1 MDTPKNPKH
10 KSIVLARKYFENDGK
25 YANETDAMS
34 LSIGLAQWEN
44 SENDISAKVFRRKNG
59 KWLRQSEEL
68 PLHRVLDLSILL
80 IASLTKNAKNLDSI
94 TRTSLNEEVV
104 NTESLV
110 FIEENFQKDQEN
122 LTQRIKELESV
133 IATFRKKI

>member
-10 KSIVLARKYFENDGK
+10 KSIVLVRKYAENDGK
-25 YANETDAMS
+25 YKNDTDAMS

-68 PLHRVLDLSILL
+68 PIHRVLDLSIL
-80 IASLTKNAKNLDSI
+80 IISSLNINAKNGKQL
-94 TRTSLNEEVV
+94 TSLKEEVV
-104 NTESLV
+104 NAENLI
-110 FIEENFQKDQEN
+110 FIQDNFQKDREN
-122 LTQRIKELESV
+122 LTQRIEELEKS
-133 IATFRKKI
+133 IATFRNNFSI

>member
-10 KSIVLARKYFENDGK
+10 KSIVLARKYSKNDGK
-25 YANETDAMS
+25 YKNDTDAMS

-68 PLHRVLDLSILL
+68 PIHRVLDLSILV
-80 IASLTKNAKNLDSI
+80 ISSLTKNAENLAQI
-94 TRTSLNEEVV
+94 TSLNEEVV
-104 NTESLV
+104 NTEGLV
-110 FIEENFQKDQEN
+110 FIEENFQKDREN
-122 LTQRIKELESV
+122 LIQRIEELEKV
-133 IATFRKKI
+133 IATFRNNFSI